1 MLYSFVIFKYAFID
15 HDQANKSVWKYIGL
29 NERKGNNLEQLSG
42 TIILKIMCQRQ
53 KSIFQ
58 NEYEHLYQRY

>member
-1 MLYSFVIFKYAFID
+1 MHLID

-29 NERKGNNLEQLSG
+29 NEKKDNIHFLSG
-42 TIILKIMCQRQ
+42 TIILKIMCRRQ

-58 NEYEHLYQRY
+58 NEYEQLYQRY